1 MNTISH
7 YRPSKGPKVSQ
18 VTDWTTVF
26 SDSAQTWKG
35 QDVWAWVEQG
45 RPFPDFYRVMYTID
59 GVKKSKLFYG
69 ETAWNDAERFVY
81 DLGLFDVAGSMVFQ
95 NTNIINSQKLNL
107 DATGLSKGIYF
118 IKIIHTDNF
127 VSIEKLVVE

>member
-1 MNTISH
+1 MMSTMSH
-7 YRPSKGPKVSQ
+7 YRPSKRPKVSQ

-45 RPFPDFYRVMYTID
+45 RPFPDFYRVTYTID

-69 ETAWNDAERFVY
+69 ESAWSQTEMFVY
-81 DLGLFDVAGSMVFQ
+81 DLGVFSVLGR
-95 NTNIINSQKLNL
+95 I
-107 DATGLSKGIYF
+107 
-118 IKIIHTDNF
+118 
-127 VSIEKLVVE
+127 